1 MKPFYAVAS
10 VNPYAA
16 LDEDVSSLTM
26 ESEPQVKDGSSPK
39 KTHDPKREDICGDKE
54 RITSQGEVV
63 DEPYRVTSEMQE
75 KGGRYSNAEQEH
87 GNYHTSWIT
96 VTMKR
101 QGNNKLGQRPCKI
114 EKQMK
119 KQQSKKHKI
128 YTILS
133 KLIHL

>member
-16 LDEDVSSLTM
+16 LDEDASSPMM
-26 ESEPQVKDGSSPK
+26 ESEPQVKDGSSPEN
-39 KTHDPKREDICGDKE
+39 THDPKREDIYGDKE

-63 DEPYRVTSEMQE
+63 DEPYRVASEMQE
-75 KGGRYSNAEQEH
+75 KGERYSNAEQEH
-87 GNYHTSWIT
+87 GNYHTSWMT
-96 VTMKR
+96 VTMKGH
-101 QGNNKLGQRPCKI
+101 GNNKLGQRPCKI

-119 KQQSKKHKI
+119 KKQSKKHKI
-128 YTILS
+128 YTISS